1 MTKGIREYTNARF
14 AENLPK
20 LTELGATGFRKAV
33 MDAVIAQFTISVAS
47 AATHYNHALKEQRKT
62 DPKSVEGVGRP
73 EDKKGGRPVLNP
85 VTVVKAKSGE
95 VVVEGVS
102 RGKATEMIQKAAA
115 KKGVAK
121 LAIKE
126 DLEAAKAK
134 AEAEAAE
141 AAKVVET
148 PVVVDTPAAETKTVE
163 VPAGLEV
170 LGATEVVA

>member
-14 AENLPK
+14 AEQLPK
-20 LTELGATGFRKAV
+20 LAELGATGFRKSV

-126 DLEAAKAK
+126 DLEAAAAKAK
-134 AEAEAAE
+134 AEAEAE
-141 AAKVVET
+141 AAKAAEK
-148 PVVVDTPAAETKTVE
+148 AAETKTVE

>member
-14 AENLPK
+14 AAHLPK
-20 LTELGATGFRKAV
+20 WQSKELDNAAFRKAV
-33 MDAVIAQFTISVAS
+33 MGDAIAQFQISIAS
-47 AATHYNHALKEQRKT
+47 AATHYNFSLKAQREA
-62 DPKSVEGVGRP
+62 DPKSVEGLGRP

-95 VVVEGVS
+95 VVVEGIS
-102 RGKATEMIQKAAA
+102 RGKASEMIAKAAA

-134 AEAEAAE
+134 AEAEAAKAQAE
-141 AAKVVET
+141 AA
-148 PVVVDTPAAETKTVE
+148 A
-163 VPAGLEV
+163 
-170 LGATEVVA
+170 

>member
-14 AENLPK
+14 AKYLPQFVSG
-20 LTELGATGFRKAV
+20 ELDKTAFRKKV
-33 MDAVIAQFTISVAS
+33 MDGTVAKFEISVAS
-47 AATHYNHALKEQRKT
+47 AATHYNHALKAQRLA
-62 DPKSVEGVGRP
+62 DPKSVESLGRP

-102 RGKATEMIQKAAA
+102 RGKATEMIAKAAA

-126 DLEAAKAK
+126 DLEAAAAK
-134 AEAEAAE
+134 AQAEADAE
-141 AAKVVET
+141 AAK
-148 PVVVDTPAAETKTVE
+148 
-163 VPAGLEV
+163 
-170 LGATEVVA
+170 ATEVEAAPAA